1 MAMITNIQ
9 DFMNSNVEADDLP
22 AEAKELL
29 NLLTSI
35 IKEVARDYDE
45 DYPSSTVF
53 ACRNASNPVCD
64 GDVVAWV
71 SDRSDHI
78 HWGCTDC
85 EDEGVITHWQ
95 KYNKDLQSF
104 LCWLVFLFKSSI
116 LGGHHAHFTYFQIN
130 ILR

>member
-9 DFMNSNVEADDLP
+9 HFMNGNVEADDLP

-53 ACRNASNPVCD
+53 ACRNASNPACDGD

-78 HWGCTDC
+78 HW
-85 EDEGVITHWQ
+85 EGTKWDKRKIARH
-95 KYNKDLQSF
+95 
-104 LCWLVFLFKSSI
+104 
-116 LGGHHAHFTYFQIN
+116 
-130 ILR
+130 